1 MRRILIAEDDML
13 LGGVYEILLEEA
25 GFEVLWRRDG
35 QEALEAFDDF
45 APDLL
50 ITDNSM
56 PRMTG
61 AELMR
66 AVEGRGARVMMVS
79 ASDPRMLQ
87 VEPDLWLEKP
97 VTPAR
102 LLSAVR
108 AMERSI
114 DSVGAQ
120 VAA

>member
-1 MRRILIAEDDML
+1 MRRILIAEDDIL
-13 LGGVYEILLEEA
+13 LGGVYEMLLEDA
-25 GFEVLWRRDG
+25 GFEVLWSRDG
-35 QEALEAFDDF
+35 QEALEAFDAF

-61 AELMR
+61 AELIR
-66 AVEGRGARVMMVS
+66 AVEGSDVPVLMVS
-79 ASDPRMLQ
+79 ASDPRVLQ
-87 VEPDLWLEKP
+87 IEPDMWLEKP
-97 VTPAR
+97 ITPAR

-108 AMERSI
+108 ALQGRT
-114 DSVGAQ
+114 VQ

>member
-1 MRRILIAEDDML
+1 MRRILIAEDDIL
-13 LGGVYEILLEEA
+13 LGGVYEMLLEDA

-35 QEALEAFDDF
+35 REALDAFDAF

-61 AELMR
+61 AELIR
-66 AVEGRGARVMMVS
+66 AVEDRDVPVLMVS
-79 ASDPRMLQ
+79 ASDPRVLK
-87 VEPDLWLEKP
+87 VEPDMWLEKP
-97 VTPAR
+97 INPAR

-108 AMERSI
+108 ALQRAK
-114 DSVGAQ
+114 SVGEVQ
-120 VAA
+120 AAA

>member
-13 LGGVYEILLEEA
+13 LGGVYEVLLEEA
-25 GFEVLWRRDG
+25 GFEVLWSRDG
-35 QEALEAFDDF
+35 QEALEAFDAF

-50 ITDNSM
+50 ITDNAM

-61 AELMR
+61 AELIR
-66 AVEGRGARVMMVS
+66 SLEGRGTPVLMVS
-79 ASDPRMLQ
+79 ASDPSVLQ
-87 VEPDLWLEKP
+87 VEPDQWLEKP

-108 AMERSI
+108 AMQRAG
-114 DSVGAQ
+114 VQ
-120 VAA
+120 AAA

>member
-13 LGGVYEILLEEA
+13 LGGVYEVLLEEA
-25 GFEVLWRRDG
+25 GFEVLWSRDG
-35 QEALEAFDDF
+35 QEALEAFDAF

-50 ITDNSM
+50 ITDNAM

-61 AELMR
+61 AELIR
-66 AVEGRGARVMMVS
+66 SLEGRGTPVLMVS
-79 ASDPRMLQ
+79 ASDPQVLK

-108 AMERSI
+108 AMERAG
-114 DSVGAQ
+114 VQ
-120 VAA
+120 AAA